1 MVAVVGRLAM
11 QILIAIAVAQRG
23 HIHHPEMIREGS
35 DQVDRLLEAVLDLEA
50 QAVKINDVGSAQG
63 KIGGHQQARAPGRV
77 NDGDEADKSSG
88 RTPDQITDAITQHDI
103 ALAVD
108 WTGQFEH
115 RLRIRQQGLELYLLA
130 IASWAPPLSLA
141 FWRFGWRISDSVGFD
156 PAHQMMTLGDE
167 AVNDLAGGVVGV
179 GDKVN
184 GGRDGD
190 ETRRGE
196 HFVEQSAAVVD
207 WTRPDR
213 HGCVLREARRRSC
226 APRGRGRWPPARN
239 AP

>member
-1 MVAVVGRLAM
+1 MVAVVGRPAM
-11 QILIAIAVAQRG
+11 QMLIAVAVMQRG

-50 QAVKINDVGSAQG
+50 QAVKINDVGSGQG

-88 RTPDQITDAITQHDI
+88 RTQHDI
-103 ALAVD
+103 ALAVN

-141 FWRFGWRISDSVGFD
+141 FWRFGRRISDSVGFD

-167 AVNDLAGGVVGV
+167 AVNDLAGGV
-179 GDKVN
+179 
-184 GGRDGD
+184 
-190 ETRRGE
+190 
-196 HFVEQSAAVVD
+196 
-207 WTRPDR
+207 
-213 HGCVLREARRRSC
+213 
-226 APRGRGRWPPARN
+226 
-239 AP
+239 